1 MSDALYSA
9 SLSFWLLLILKSQPG
24 VGYKSVVYK
33 KKHVTLFFSL
43 LKMKKQLC
51 HMSLFLCLSGKK
63 GLGGGVA
70 I

>member
-1 MSDALYSA
+1 MLFTQQVFHFD
-9 SLSFWLLLILKSQPG
+9 SFWYLNLSQVG